1 MGDPMALDTQIGPV
15 ATLPQYEK
23 VLDYVAIATAEGATL
38 AHGGKPYRGSGC
50 ENGWFVEPT
59 ILTDVTNSMR
69 VAREEI
75 FGPVLSIIRFK
86 DDDEAIAIANDTPY
100 GLAAGVWTND
110 LTRAFRYTKA
120 LKAGTVWVNAYRVV
134 SYAVPF
140 GGFKQSGIGRE
151 NGQEMIKEYLQ
162 TKSVYINLEKDVPNP
177 FVLR

>member
-1 MGDPMALDTQIGPV
+1 M
-15 ATLPQYEK
+15 
-23 VLDYVAIATAEGATL
+23 
-38 AHGGKPYRGSGC
+38 
-50 ENGWFVEPT
+50 
-59 ILTDVTNSMR
+59 
-69 VAREEI
+69 
-75 FGPVLSIIRFK
+75 
-86 DDDEAIAIANDTPY
+86 
-100 GLAAGVWTND
+100 WTNA